1 MKDARIKI
9 KVYGYVQGVFFRL
22 TTRKV
27 ARRLGLTGYVKNMLD
42 GTVYIEAE
50 GSKDKLLELLKF
62 SKQGP
67 KHAQVEKVEHEFT
80 LPSNEFK
87 RFDYMFEY

>member
-1 MKDARIKI
+1 MKVSRIKI
-9 KVYGYVQGVFFRL
+9 KVFGYVQGVFFRE

-27 ARRLGLTGYVKNMLD
+27 ARKLGLTGYVKNLPD

-50 GSKDKLLELLKF
+50 GPEDKLHELLAF

-67 KHAQVEKVEHEFT
+67 RHAQVEKVEHEFGQ
-80 LPSNEFK
+80 PKNEFK
-87 RFDYMFEY
+87 GFDYEF

>member
-1 MKDARIKI
+1 MKISNIKI
-9 KVYGYVQGVFFRL
+9 KVFGYVQGVFFRY

-27 ARRLGLTGYVKNMLD
+27 ARRLGLVGFVKNLPD

-50 GSKDKLLELLKF
+50 GPLEKLLELLEF
-62 SKQGP
+62 STKGP

-80 LPSNEFK
+80 TPTNQFK
-87 RFDYMFEY
+87 EFDYEF

>member
-9 KVYGYVQGVFFRL
+9 KVYGYVQGVFFRY

-50 GSKDKLLELLKF
+50 GPADKLLELLEF

-67 KHAQVEKVEHEFT
+67 KHSQVEKVEHEYT
-80 LPSNEFK
+80 KPTNEFK
-87 RFDYMFEY
+87 GFDYLFEY

>member
-1 MKDARIKI
+1 MKDANIKI
-9 KVYGYVQGVFFRL
+9 KVYGIVQGVFFRY

-27 ARRLGLTGYVKNMLD
+27 ARRLDLTGYVKNMPD
-42 GTVYIEAE
+42 GSVYIEAE
-50 GSKDKLLELLKF
+50 GSQDKLLELLDF

-80 LPSNEFK
+80 QPTYKFK
-87 RFDYMFEY
+87 GFDYMFEY

>member
-1 MKDARIKI
+1 MKDVRIKI

-67 KHAQVEKVEHEFT
+67 KHAQVEKVEHEFK
-80 LPSNEFK
+80 LPLKEFK
-87 RFDYMFEY
+87 GFDYMFEH